1 MKKYIIIFTLLISS
15 ISSFSQIEELPHL
28 IIGNDILYIHPTD
41 NSEAIEFGGMNI
53 YIGAFEYM
61 QDSTG
66 EFITKLLVDS
76 IGDNNGVPYAAKLCD
91 TLTAFGFDDW
101 YLPFWGELVF
111 INNRLNLLPESL
123 FIINSLYWSNYAID
137 DGGFEYN
144 QSIYAKTANV
154 LNFWEILSV
163 RRDEL
168 LPCRC
173 VRKEYDVVGVRN
185 QNIENFNITQNY
197 LNKELI
203 INSVNQ
209 DITSEIIDI
218 NGKIVHTTM
227 LEGLGEK
234 SISYNFLNKGVY
246 ILKLTANNQVKTHK
260 FVVE

>member
-101 YLPFWGELVF
+101 YLPFAGTL
-111 INNRLNLLPESL
+111 IYIHYNLDLLPEDL
-123 FIINSLYWSNYAID
+123 FPISTGYWTNYAID
-137 DGGFEYN
+137 YVGMENG
-144 QSIYAKTANV
+144 STGANV
-154 LNFWEILSV
+154 LNVLNLWELWPAQ
-163 RRDEL
+163 RDEL
-168 LPCRC
+168 FSCRC
-173 VRKEYDVVGVRN
+173 VRTEYDVVGVRN
-185 QNIENFNITQNY
+185 QNIENINITQNY

-227 LEGLGEK
+227 FQGFGVK
-234 SISYNFLNKGVY
+234 SISYSFLNRGVY
-246 ILKLTANNQVKTHK
+246 ILKLKTNNQVKNHK

>member
-101 YLPFWGELVF
+101 YLPFSGELNL
-111 INNRLNLLPESL
+111 IHQNLNNLPANLFLGYNYYWTNRPIDYPLPSVTHAISNG
-123 FIINSLYWSNYAID
+123 IINYWEDSPNPR
-137 DGGFEYN
+137 N
-144 QSIYAKTANV
+144 
-154 LNFWEILSV
+154 
-163 RRDEL
+163 EL
-168 LPCRC
+168 FRCRC

-185 QNIENFNITQNY
+185 QNIENINIIQND

-227 LEGLGEK
+227 LQGSGEK
-234 SISYNFLNKGVY
+234 SIRYNFLNRGVY
-246 ILKLTANNQVKTHK
+246 ILKLTANNQVKNHK